1 MEEKI
6 MSKLNQQ
13 IFIECLSLNTVM
25 SLSESSLNWAFCE
38 KQKDVIRVFPK
49 NKQLIIHCFRL
60 IAMPKI
66 SHIILPFPLKS
77 NSLESSL
84 AFLITD

>member
-25 SLSESSLNWAFCE
+25 SLSESSLN
-38 KQKDVIRVFPK
+38 
-49 NKQLIIHCFRL
+49 
-60 IAMPKI
+60 
-66 SHIILPFPLKS
+66 
-77 NSLESSL
+77 
-84 AFLITD
+84 